1 MTQGPG
7 YGQPGAGGG
16 PVPIPPGPPGG
27 QQHRIRNGAIA
38 AAVIGALGAV
48 TAALIGFF
56 KPNPD
61 PTPGPQP
68 PPTAEPSSTR
78 SRSEEP
84 SSDSTTSG
92 DPTASKRPSKTTK
105 ERWRGPVTLPLSLN
119 VPSQEGMELDTAK
132 PVRAGVD
139 DDLRGD
145 YQTSPKIVVF
155 SGHATE
161 IPGDTDGLTRSACEK
176 RLPSGV
182 PKGPVWI
189 DALRGN
195 GMGGTYC
202 FNTTEGR
209 VAAFSI
215 VSADPMPLPQSIT
228 LKVVL
233 WE

>member
-1 MTQGPG
+1 M
-7 YGQPGAGGG
+7 
-16 PVPIPPGPPGG
+16 
-27 QQHRIRNGAIA
+27 
-38 AAVIGALGAV
+38 IGALGAV

-56 KPNPD
+56 KPD
-61 PTPGPQP
+61 PTPTSGPQP

-78 SRSEEP
+78 SRSDES

-92 DPTASKRPSKTTK
+92 DPTASKRPSTSAK

-119 VPSQEGMELDTAK
+119 VPSQEGIELDTAK

-145 YQTSPKIVVF
+145 YQTSPKIVVL
-155 SGHATE
+155 SGHAAE
-161 IPGDTDGLTRSACEK
+161 IPGDADGLTRSACEK
-176 RLPSGV
+176 RLTSSV

-233 WE
+233 WG